1 MDVQYSLAAETAAV
15 ISKITALKAYFHKKT
30 VKDIDVRGKRVL
42 VRVDFNVPLKD
53 GQVEDD
59 SRIKAALPTINY
71 LRTQDAKII
80 LASHLGRPKGVEAK
94 FRLQPVA
101 ARLSALLGIKVKT
114 VAKTVTSEVEK
125 AVAELKP
132 SEVLL
137 LENLRFNP
145 GEAANDPEFAQ
156 KLASLADV
164 YVNDAFG
171 AAHRSHASTVG
182 VTKYLPAVAG
192 LLLEKEV
199 SVLNK
204 LIEAPNRPF
213 VACLGGNKVSDKIGV
228 FRQFLK
234 TVNAILTGGGMCFT
248 FLKAKGLEVGR
259 SLVEE
264 NQINFALNIME
275 EAKKQNVSLYLPVDV
290 VVAPEISPNAA
301 YKVVPVASIPKDWLG
316 LDIGPETV
324 QIYQQVLESAKTAFW
339 NGPMGV
345 FEIEQFAAGTKAIA
359 EGLADATRHGC
370 LTIVGGGDS
379 LAALKKFNLED
390 KVSFA
395 STGGG
400 ASLKMLEGT
409 PLPGVEALLDREKS

>member
-1 MDVQYSLAAETAAV
+1 MIKSIYDFDFSG
-15 ISKITALKAYFHKKT
+15 HK
-30 VKDIDVRGKRVL
+30 VL
-42 VRVDFNVPLKD
+42 VRVDFNVPLD
-53 GQVEDD
+53 SENNVTDD
-59 SRIKAALPTINY
+59 NRIRESIPTI
-71 LRTQDAKII
+71 DKII
-80 LASHLGRPKGVEAK
+80 DDGGIPILMSHLGRPKGERK
-94 FRLQPVA
+94 PKYSLKPVA
-101 ARLSALLGIKVKT
+101 DYLKNKLGYSVIFAEDCVGEQ
-114 VAKTVTSEVEK
+114 AKN
-125 AVAELKP
+125 AVNNAKIGDI
-132 SEVLL
+132 VL
-137 LENLRFNP
+137 LENLRFHK
-145 GEAANDPEFAQ
+145 EEELNDSEFAR
-156 KLASLADV
+156 KLASLGDV

-248 FLKAKGLEVGR
+248 FLKAKRLEVGR

-290 VVAPEISPNAA
+290 VVAPEMSPDAA
-301 YKVVPVASIPKDWLG
+301 YKVVSVTSIPKDWLG

-409 PLPGVEALLDREKS
+409 SLPGVEALLDREKS

>member
-1 MDVQYSLAAETAAV
+1 MGELHYSLSAEAAAV
-15 ISKITALKAYFHKKT
+15 IAQITALKAYFNKKT
-30 VKDIDVRGKRVL
+30 VKDIDVKNKRVL
-42 VRVDFNVPLKD
+42 VRVDFNVPLADADVK
-53 GQVEDD
+53 DD
-59 SRIKAALPTINY
+59 SRIRASLPTINY
-71 LRTQDAKII
+71 LRLQGAKII
-80 LASHLGRPKGVEAK
+80 LASHLGRPKGVEDK
-94 FRLQPVA
+94 FRLKPVA
-101 ARLSALLGIKVKT
+101 KRLSQLLGVEVKT
-114 VAKTVTSEVEK
+114 VTKTVTTEVNQ
-125 AVAELKP
+125 AVAALRP
-132 SEVLL
+132 GDVLL

-145 GEAANDPEFAQ
+145 GEAANDPEFAE

-171 AAHRSHASTVG
+171 AAHRAHASTVG

-204 LIEAPNRPF
+204 LIEAPSRPF

-228 FRQFLK
+228 FRQFLQV
-234 TVNAILTGGGMCFT
+234 VNDILTGGGMCFT
-248 FLKAKGLEVGR
+248 FLKAKGFEVGR

-264 NQINFALNIME
+264 HQLDFALEIM
-275 EAKKQNVSLYLPVDV
+275 AKAKQNNVSLYLPIDV
-290 VVAPEISPNAA
+290 VVAPEISSQAE
-301 YKVVPVASIPKDWLG
+301 YKVVPVDKIPKDWMG
-316 LDIGPETV
+316 LDIGPETI
-324 QIYQQVLESAKTAFW
+324 QIYQQVIESAKTAFW

-345 FEIEQFAAGTKAIA
+345 FEIDQFAAGTKAVA
-359 EGLADATRHGC
+359 EALANATRHGC

-379 LAALKKFNLED
+379 LAALKMFNLEE

-409 PLPGVEALLDREKS
+409 PLPGVEALMERD